1 MIPLAKHRSISFWF
15 FWKKQDFSVILVLG
29 FNKSR
34 HFLTEDNPFIILHRL
49 ILLVVYFGVNA
60 NFSLHRSKVGSAL
73 NTPPPKSPYW
83 KTNISNIFNGQYW
96 GMEQKLGPNPCR
108 RKGRS
113 TLYQSALPPLF
124 MERKCCL
131 HDLRSLWKGKW
142 NSWKDIVATK
152 WNIVF
157 YWNYRIETR
166 GCYYWN
172 GQHLPK

>member
-1 MIPLAKHRSISFWF
+1 MELWSAKGPNP
-15 FWKKQDFSVILVLG
+15 KKS
-29 FNKSR
+29 
-34 HFLTEDNPFIILHRL
+34 TNP
-49 ILLVVYFGVNA
+49 
-60 NFSLHRSKVGSAL
+60 
-73 NTPPPKSPYW
+73 TPPPKSPYW

-157 YWNYRIETR
+157 IETTGLKLEVVTIEVDNTCQNSLSVLLCWLVNMVVIGMCLTIESFLFGLQMLNR
-166 GCYYWN
+166 ISLRTCFK
-172 GQHLPK
+172 HDEALCIH